1 MNRFTQ
7 ESALAQPVR
16 PQGVTSAQVAT
27 VCRRDWPIVVWGWRP
42 IDRATKCV
50 FVVRSSLRRCSEIYC
65 PPFFAETVMAWQ
77 DYIDVMESRW
87 KRRKTIIEQSSKA
100 PPLSLQRNVPVWSCR
115 ETPRASGDEK
125 GYTLEG
131 NTVHPFQVS
140 YQKTPLA
147 PDSFRWVRH
156 SSQLAGAE
164 KTAGVGF
171 STVVLN
177 MLASRLSN

>member
-50 FVVRSSLRRCSEIYC
+50 FVVRSSLRCCSEIYC

-100 PPLSLQRNVPVWSCR
+100 PPPFPCKGMYQSEVVGKHREQAETRSVTHWKGTQCIPFKFRIKTLLSPQIAFVG
-115 ETPRASGDEK
+115 SG
-125 GYTLEG
+125 T
-131 NTVHPFQVS
+131 
-140 YQKTPLA
+140 
-147 PDSFRWVRH
+147 
-156 SSQLAGAE
+156 
-164 KTAGVGF
+164 
-171 STVVLN
+171 VLN
-177 MLASRLSN
+177 